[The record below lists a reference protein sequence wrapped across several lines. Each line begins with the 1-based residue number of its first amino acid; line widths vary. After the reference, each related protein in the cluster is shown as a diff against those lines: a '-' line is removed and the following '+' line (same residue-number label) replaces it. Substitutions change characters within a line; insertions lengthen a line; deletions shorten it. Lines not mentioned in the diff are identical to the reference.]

1 MSENQNYEEKLAV
14 APLGRLIFS
23 MALPS
28 VMAQLVNLL
37 YSIVDR
43 IYVGHMEV
51 IGTDALAGV
60 GVTSSIIV
68 LISAFSSIVS
78 GGGAPIAAIE
88 LGQGNRNRA
97 HKILG
102 NGFVLLLVFT
112 VFTSVCAFIFMKPLL
127 LLNGASETT
136 MKYAVDYLSVYLS
149 GTLFVQISTGL
160 NTFINAQGRP
170 GISML
175 SVIIGAVLNIILDP
189 IFIFTFGMGVKGAAI
204 ATVISQF
211 ASCLWVLCFLFS
223 QKASLRLKLENMKP
237 DIKVIGSIF
246 ALGVSP
252 FVMGSTE
259 SLIGFV
265 LNGGLYRY
273 GGDIHV
279 STLAVLQSAMQMI
292 SVPTTGFAQG
302 ITPILSYN
310 FGRGNIKR
318 VKKCFFICLA
328 VMFSVIFTL
337 TILMMSFPKFV
348 ATLFTDDLIL
358 IQKVSETLPI
368 FFAGMTIFGLQRACQ
383 NTFVALG
390 KAKVSLFIALLRKV
404 ILLVPLALILPRFF
418 GVMGIYAAEAIADA
432 TAAICCSTIFF
443 ISFRK
448 LLFTKYDH

>member
-43 IYVGHMEV
+43 IYIGHMEV

-189 IFIFTFGMGVKGAAI
+189 IFIFTFGMGVKAP
-204 ATVISQF
+204 
-211 ASCLWVLCFLFS
+211 L
-223 QKASLRLKLENMKP
+223 SL
-237 DIKVIGSIF
+237 
-246 ALGVSP
+246 
-252 FVMGSTE
+252 
-259 SLIGFV
+259 
-265 LNGGLYRY
+265 
-273 GGDIHV
+273 
-279 STLAVLQSAMQMI
+279 
-292 SVPTTGFAQG
+292 
-302 ITPILSYN
+302 LSYRSLLHVY
-310 FGRGNIKR
+310 G
-318 VKKCFFICLA
+318 CC
-328 VMFSVIFTL
+328 
-337 TILMMSFPKFV
+337 
-348 ATLFTDDLIL
+348 
-358 IQKVSETLPI
+358 VS
-368 FFAGMTIFGLQRACQ
+368 C
-383 NTFVALG
+383 
-390 KAKVSLFIALLRKV
+390 
-404 ILLVPLALILPRFF
+404 
-418 GVMGIYAAEAIADA
+418 
-432 TAAICCSTIFF
+432 
-443 ISFRK
+443 FRK
-448 LLFTKYDH
+448 KLHLD